1 MPDILIRNLAEQ
13 TTKRLKAR
21 ASANRRSVQAEVKE
35 MIERSAHEKT
45 FEELRDELEAFSRKF
60 RGRKMA
66 RTVKLIRE
74 DRKR

>member
-1 MPDILIRNLAEQ
+1 MPDILIRNLDKQ

-21 ASANRRSVQAEVKE
+21 AFANRRSLQAEVKE

-45 FEELRDELEAFSRKF
+45 FEELREELEAFSSRFK
-60 RGRKMA
+60 GRKMA
-66 RTVKLIRE
+66 GTVKLIRE